1 NVKKAFV
8 PSRGKKSSEAWTHQP
23 EVIAQTTYRV
33 DYAKRGRPDD
43 HPDEAIFAEFRK
55 AMDTAR
61 GKDERARSHAA
72 TTVIHMITQMRNFSV
87 WLQMEPRNLLL
98 AQLIDDPDE
107 LDVQV
112 TSYLGSGGSTNVKRA
127 LEVLRISRAGRN
139 VVRQRNVVRHS
150 DCEALIT
157 QFKEKLEEAGG
168 KDQAPGPAPGTIRV
182 WVSEL
187 RKLGEWLQTRN
198 LSLPQLIDDPDELDV
213 QVTSYLGS
221 GGSTN
226 VKRTLEVLRISRAGR
241 NVVRE
246 ACETLITQFQDK
258 LDAAGGNAP
267 NTIRQWVSELRKL
280 DDWLQTRNLSLA
292 QLIDDPDELDVQVTS
307 YLESGGSPR
316 VKRALEVL
324 RSSRAGMN
332 LSHFPRV
339 PYPEDGQLID
349 GHLNHVGGAAPTRAQ
364 SNARGAQ
371 RRFGDWLRSKEKA
384 SIASRLNS
392 GQQLFEEL
400 KEDFR
405 AFGEDIGRNTAIWLD
420 KLQKYQQVVEANAA
434 LGIQPAKEAGWPQR
448 PDQSAVSS
456 YDQDPL
462 WDQASIRGRSPS
474 YDQRDDARS
483 APPWDDEPS
492 SATARSSHIF
502 SGLDSLVDLPSTPYD
517 QRDDARSAPAWDDE
531 PSSATARSSHIF
543 SELDSLVDL

>member
-1 NVKKAFV
+1 
-8 PSRGKKSSEAWTHQP
+8 
-23 EVIAQTTYRV
+23 
-33 DYAKRGRPDD
+33 RGRPDD
-43 HPDEAIFAEFRK
+43 HPDEAIFAEFKK

-61 GKDERARSHAA
+61 GGEDPATSYAPNTIRQMIAHMRS
-72 TTVIHMITQMRNFSV
+72 FSV
-87 WLQMEPRNLLL
+87 WLQTRNLSL
-98 AQLIDDPDE
+98 AQLIDDADE

-112 TSYLGSGGSTNVKRA
+112 TSYLGSAGSSTRVKRA
-127 LEVLRISRAGRN
+127 LEALRISRAGRN
-139 VVRQRNVVRHS
+139 VVCQRNVVRHS

-157 QFKEKLEEAGG
+157 EFKEKLEEAGG
-168 KDQAPGPAPGTIRV
+168 KDQAPGPAPNTIRV

-187 RKLGEWLQTRN
+187 RKLEDWLQTRN

-226 VKRTLEVLRISRAGR
+226 VKRALEALRISRAGNVVRQR
-241 NVVRE
+241 NVVRHSDCE
-246 ACETLITQFQDK
+246 ALITQFKEK
-258 LDAAGGNAP
+258 LEAAGGKDQAPGPAP
-267 NTIRQWVSELRKL
+267 NTIGQWVSELRKL

-292 QLIDDPDELDVQVTS
+292 QLIDDPDGSKLDEQVTW
-307 YLESGGSPR
+307 YLGSGGSPR

-332 LSHFPRV
+332 LSRFPRV

-364 SNARGAQ
+364 SNERGAQ
-371 RRFGDWLRSKEKA
+371 RRFSDWLRSDGRA

-405 AFGEDIGRNTAIWLD
+405 AFNEDIGRSSSQGLD

-434 LGIQPAKEAGWPQR
+434 WGMQPAKEAGWPQR